1 MRDYNG
7 HSDSEVGEQHIGMP
21 PWCLNHSGTC
31 ACAEL
36 DAYLPLWV
44 LTNEEA
50 EQHWTEFPSDVR
62 GVNPRFGLE
71 LTQMLWEVCADL
83 CLSRHPVRRH
93 WFWLLVVR

>member
-7 HSDSEVGEQHIGMP
+7 QSDSEVGEQQIGVS
-21 PWCLNHSGTC
+21 PWCRNLSGTC

-50 EQHWTEFPSDVR
+50 EQH
-62 GVNPRFGLE
+62 
-71 LTQMLWEVCADL
+71 
-83 CLSRHPVRRH
+83 
-93 WFWLLVVR
+93 